1 MGATFDFSNMPRFIE
16 AAKRG
21 IQSGNMAVAKT
32 AQNSIRANFSRVGR
46 YASSA
51 PGQPPNMRRGFLRR
65 SIQVRPKGQY
75 SAEVWSDAVYAAILD
90 RGGVIRPKSTKFLP
104 VPVNDAARR
113 FAETKGTMSLRQ
125 YPFSFFKLP
134 GGRMYLRGGFS
145 QAAGYY
151 TNAGGKR
158 VRVTPKN
165 EPVFVLKRSVRIAPR
180 PYVQPALDRIKG
192 PESLKA
198 FKVGMETYIYRAFGV
213 RLVI

>member
-1 MGATFDFSNMPRFIE
+1 
-16 AAKRG
+16 
-21 IQSGNMAVAKT
+21 
-32 AQNSIRANFSRVGR
+32 
-46 YASSA
+46 
-51 PGQPPNMRRGFLRR
+51 MRRGFLRS

-113 FAETKGTMSLRQ
+113 FAESKGMTSLRQ
-125 YPFSFFKLP
+125 YPFDFRKLP
-134 GGRMYLRGGFS
+134 GGRMYLIGRFS
-145 QAAGYY
+145 QVAGYY
-151 TNAGGKR
+151 KDARGKR
-158 VRVTPKN
+158 VRPTPKN
-165 EPVFVLKRSVRIAPR
+165 EPLFVLRRSVRIAPR